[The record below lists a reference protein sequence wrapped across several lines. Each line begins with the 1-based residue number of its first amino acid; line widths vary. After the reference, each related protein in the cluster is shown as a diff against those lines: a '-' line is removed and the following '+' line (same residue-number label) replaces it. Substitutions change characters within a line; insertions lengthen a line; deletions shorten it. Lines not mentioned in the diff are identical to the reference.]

1 MSLCSQLPKLPG
13 GSNPKAFPKPNPPSL
28 TSESSNQSSNEF
40 KLEKQG
46 YKQVTTSAGMWDI
59 IPLILDLEA
68 RLNFA
73 IGSERPHRELKTVE
87 KHNSDKHGYES
98 PHTVGFYGPYSRP
111 LFRLV
116 FSILNR
122 SRGAILTLYILYIS
136 SCSTRTG

>member
-1 MSLCSQLPKLPG
+1 
-13 GSNPKAFPKPNPPSL
+13 
-28 TSESSNQSSNEF
+28 
-40 KLEKQG
+40 
-46 YKQVTTSAGMWDI
+46 MWDI

-87 KHNSDKHGYES
+87 KHYSDKHGNES
-98 PHTVGFYGPYSRP
+98 PHTVGFYGPSSRP

-122 SRGAILTLYILYIS
+122 SRGAILTLYMLS